1 MDTGFDYYEAKNIA
15 YALGT
20 KPDVLVVGGVFGIF
34 GYLVTELFATFL
46 LPFDSIAAAVV
57 VSAIAHRLAFG
68 YDLIGPHPEG
78 LMDMSPF
85 EEETPRGEYE
95 RVIGDS
101 AAESEVET
109 DGGAAHRTRF
119 LVEPWLPHQYK
130 WANVVMIGLVVG
142 LLAAYIALVTGSQF
156 LAFGISAATLLFLN
170 CGVDNIPVTH
180 HMSLPASTAAIA
192 MFPAT
197 ATPEL
202 GFAPLLVGAL
212 FGILG
217 ALAGEV
223 VERIFYA
230 HADTHLD
237 PPAAGIAIGSF
248 VIALLAIVGVFPQSG
263 YVPTFGLVP

>member
-1 MDTGFDYYEAKNIA
+1 
-15 YALGT
+15 
-20 KPDVLVVGGVFGIF
+20 
-34 GYLVTELFATFL
+34 
-46 LPFDSIAAAVV
+46 
-57 VSAIAHRLAFG
+57 
-68 YDLIGPHPEG
+68 
-78 LMDMSPF
+78 
-85 EEETPRGEYE
+85 
-95 RVIGDS
+95 
-101 AAESEVET
+101 
-109 DGGAAHRTRF
+109 
-119 LVEPWLPHQYK
+119 
-130 WANVVMIGLVVG
+130 
-142 LLAAYIALVTGSQF
+142 VTGSQF

-192 MFPAT
+192 MFPVN

-217 ALAGEV
+217 ALVGEV

-237 PPAAGIAIGSF
+237 PPAAGIAVGSF

-263 YVPTFGLVP
+263 YVPTLGLVP